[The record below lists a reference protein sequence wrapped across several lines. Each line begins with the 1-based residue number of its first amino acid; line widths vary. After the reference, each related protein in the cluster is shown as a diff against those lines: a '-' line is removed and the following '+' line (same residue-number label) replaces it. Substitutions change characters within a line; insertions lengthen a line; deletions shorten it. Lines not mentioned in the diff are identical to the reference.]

1 MRSGVETLGNALA
14 ALEATPVS
22 ALARLWGDEPR
33 REAPSLAL
41 ALFDKRSV
49 TAVAAVT
56 GHGGAAAAASQH
68 LCLCGGAQRPKPGSS
83 SPSGDTGGEKRRK
96 SGVPRRHG
104 AALFLAL
111 LPSVKLRSKGIVE
124 SSFAV
129 SSEVGGRKRE
139 SGLSRVHVNA
149 RKCEQANRSAATAGL
164 HKDGLATETLF
175 SAAFFEARGVTV
187 KGLSQTTRVSDPG
200 GCFRV

>member
-1 MRSGVETLGNALA
+1 MPWLSLT
-14 ALEATPVS
+14 S
-22 ALARLWGDEPR
+22 A
-33 REAPSLAL
+33 
-41 ALFDKRSV
+41 KRSV
-49 TAVAAVT
+49 TAVTAVT

-83 SPSGDTGGEKRRK
+83 SPSGDTGGEKRRR
-96 SGVPRRHG
+96 GEERHG
-104 AALFLAL
+104 AALLLAL